1 MLSMNSY
8 PKEYIDEC
16 RTKVNQQ
23 LASYKNLVATK
34 KQAEANKEQLN
45 SAFESFEPEFFHHM
59 VLALDHYFCHR
70 SRTLEKKD
78 GNPLNE
84 VRMLCNS
91 IMEHDNKLTAEKSI
105 KYKSEKSIL
114 KYEIGDEIK
123 LNAEDFE
130 QLSKAFFDEMESK
143 FLE

>member
-1 MLSMNSY
+1 MLSMNSQ

>member
-1 MLSMNSY
+1 M
-8 PKEYIDEC
+8 
-16 RTKVNQQ
+16 
-23 LASYKNLVATK
+23 
-34 KQAEANKEQLN
+34 
-45 SAFESFEPEFFHHM
+45 
-59 VLALDHYFCHR
+59 
-70 SRTLEKKD
+70 EKKD